1 VVEHM
6 EPDKSGVKFGIFHF
20 TRGSK
25 SLESSDGRGEFT
37 LFTAAC
43 PPALDHYATLAFP
56 CRRHRGVHIRAILVS
71 SYRFTYS
78 GVTGVLIR

>member
-56 CRRHRGVHIRAILVS
+56 SRRHRGVHIRAILVS